1 MPGAGNELINASVVM
16 GTKMILMYSEQIE
29 KLRVGELKRFKVGKA
44 RNWRPGTIHM
54 VKTYQYGK
62 AKAYARVVAI
72 RDAGDSYELELER
85 ATAFDYLRQER
96 PDFMQL
102 RIDN

>member
-1 MPGAGNELINASVVM
+1 VPDVGSGQINVSVVM
-16 GTKMILMYSEQIE
+16 GTKMILMYGEQIE

-72 RDAGDSYELELER
+72 RDAGDGYELELER
-85 ATAFDYLRQER
+85 ATAFDYLRQEK
-96 PDFMQL
+96 PDYMQL
-102 RIDN
+102 RMEN